1 MRRGRPD
8 DRARSRAAAAV
19 VLAAAMFGA
28 CGGGE
33 PEDAA
38 ASRPVAITQN
48 DLDRWATRCWVHEP
62 TNGGPRYHLRL
73 WQAIIETW
81 PGARLIGMPVIE
93 SPTWP
98 ATIETSFTTPD
109 GVQHYLQAH
118 TWPPVSGM
126 DCPIEI
132 LSDSHAIMNAR
143 ATP

>member
-1 MRRGRPD
+1 MNRLRASNVGPQATGKSIFLQLLKLLVDRPAIH
-8 DRARSRAAAAV
+8 RTMKA
-19 VLAAAMFGA
+19 FGIPA
-28 CGGGE
+28 PD
-33 PEDAA
+33 PE
-38 ASRPVAITQN
+38 RFF
-48 DLDRWATRCWVHEP
+48 DLSRCWVHEP

-81 PGARLIGMPVIE
+81 PGARLVGMPVIE

-109 GVQHYLQAH
+109 GAQHYLEAH

-132 LSDSHAIMNAR
+132 LSDSHVIMNAR
-143 ATP
+143 ATR